1 MTPDKSFPPAPAGA
15 PGATN
20 GDLRVDLRLIA
31 DMVCP
36 GSRVLDVGCGDGA
49 LLQVLAQTKGVDG
62 RGIELSMAG
71 VRAAVRRGVSVI
83 QGNADTDL
91 ADYPNGAFDYAIL
104 SQTLQATQRPRQV
117 LEQLMR
123 VAERAIV
130 SFPNFGYWKARWH
143 LMSHGRMPV
152 TRGLPEEWWETPNI
166 HLCTLKDFLVLAR
179 EMDIV
184 IERGVA
190 LNEDGTVTRLPA
202 VGPWANLLSAQA
214 VFLVRRRNGGARPG
228 GAAGP
233 ARDADAP

>member
-1 MTPDKSFPPAPAGA
+1 VITSGPPA
-15 PGATN
+15 N
-20 GDLRVDLRLIA
+20 GDLRIDLRLIA
-31 DMVCP
+31 DMVRP

-91 ADYPNGAFDYAIL
+91 ADYPAGAFDYAIL
-104 SQTLQATQRPRQV
+104 SQTLQATLRPRDV
-117 LEQLMR
+117 LEHLLR

-143 LMSHGRMPV
+143 LVARGRMPV
-152 TRGLPEEWWETPNI
+152 TPGLPEEWWETPNI
-166 HLCTLKDFLVLAR
+166 HLCTLKDFLMLAR
-179 EMDIV
+179 EMDIE
-184 IERGVA
+184 IERAVA
-190 LNEDGTVTRLPA
+190 MTETGAVTRLPA

-214 VFLVRRRNGGARPG
+214 VFLLRRCAGDGSR
-228 GAAGP
+228 GAA
-233 ARDADAP
+233 